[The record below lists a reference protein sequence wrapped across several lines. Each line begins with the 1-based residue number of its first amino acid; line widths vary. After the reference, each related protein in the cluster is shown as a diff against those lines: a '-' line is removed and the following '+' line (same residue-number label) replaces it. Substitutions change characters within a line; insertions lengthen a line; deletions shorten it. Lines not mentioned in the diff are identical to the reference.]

1 MDHGIEERARAIAD
15 DVLFARALE
24 TDAADLLPVD
34 LLNLLAQEGFYGM
47 AAPSEVGGWELD
59 RADANRV
66 IEVLASGCLTTTF
79 VWLQHH
85 NALRAV
91 AASET
96 PGLRDE
102 WLAPLAR
109 GERRAGIAHVG
120 ERAGPPLLTAKRS
133 AGGGLVLDGEAPW
146 VSGWGRI
153 DVVSVAARRGDDV
166 VRVLVDAAAGPSLE
180 VEPLRLVAANAS
192 GTVTLRFTGH
202 AVPAERFVNAE
213 PHEQIVAMDAAGLR
227 PNGSLALGVAARA
240 LDLLGPSA
248 LDAELA
254 AVRSELDAAGPGEL
268 PAARAAA
275 AELAWRAAGSLVVAR
290 GARSIVTDQHA
301 QRLAREAL
309 FLLVFGSRPAIK
321 DELSER
327 VRRGGGGSGRPS

>member
-1 MDHGIEERARAIAD
+1 MDEAILERARAIAD

-34 LLNLLAQEGFYGM
+34 LLDLLAEEGFYGM
-47 AAPSEVGGWELD
+47 AAPRDVGGWELD
-59 RADANRV
+59 RADANHV
-66 IEVLASGCLTTTF
+66 IEILAGGCLTTTF

-85 NALRAV
+85 NALRGV
-91 AASET
+91 AASRT

-120 ERAGPPLLTAKRS
+120 ERPGPPLLTAEPS
-133 AGGGLVLDGEAPW
+133 ASGGFVLDGTAPW

-153 DVVSVAARRGDDV
+153 DVVSVAARRADDV
-166 VRVLVDAAAGPSLE
+166 VRLLVDAVAGPTLE

-202 AVPAERFVNAE
+202 AVPAERFVNVE
-213 PHEQIVAMDAAGLR
+213 PHTEVVAMDAAGLR
-227 PNGSLALGVAARA
+227 PNGSLALGVASRA
-240 LDLLGPSA
+240 LDLLGPTA

-254 AVRSELDAAGPGEL
+254 AARSGLDAAGPGEL
-268 PAARAAA
+268 PAARAVA
-275 AELAWRAAGSLVVAR
+275 AELAWRAAASLVVAQ
-290 GARSIVTDQHA
+290 GARSIVTDHHA

-309 FLLVFGSRPAIK
+309 FLLVFGSRPAIT
-321 DELSER
+321 DELGDR
-327 VRRGGGGSGRPS
+327 LGT